1 VSRKERMNED
11 GIGVGIGVANATAI
25 VTATAMITTT
35 TVWRG
40 EVELEWTI
48 GGF

>member
-1 VSRKERMNED
+1 MNED
-11 GIGVGIGVANATAI
+11 GIGVANATAI

-40 EVELEWTI
+40 EVELGWTI
-48 GGF
+48 SS